1 MRRRPPRSTRTGTLL
16 PYTTLF
22 RSSAK
27 PVVRYEILPQD
38 RIQVA
43 DIVARAD
50 DLADAPPE
58 AGREI
63 RVALIPWLVQR
74 MVEGPRMSTHACI
87 PLRTPDPDVRDRLG
101 HSPRDPVGRRLPV
114 LVVRILYSVAEFMDH
129 DNRTLGVIV
138 NGEVSCREKL

>member
-1 MRRRPPRSTRTGTLL
+1 MDVVRGAGDESRVQVVQTVRIELAQPLIH
-16 PYTTLF
+16 
-22 RSSAK
+22 SAK

-58 AGREI
+58 AGRET

-87 PLRTPDPDVRDRLG
+87 PLRTPDPDVRDR
-101 HSPRDPVGRRLPV
+101 VGRSEEHTSEPPSLMR
-114 LVVRILYSVAEFMDH
+114 
-129 DNRTLGVIV
+129 NRYAVFYL
-138 NGEVSCREKL
+138 